1 MKLLRKA
8 LCLLL
13 ATMMVALTLLACG
26 DDGETATSGGTQTS
40 GKPDAVSSGNLPQDG
55 DDTPNIPS
63 ELYFDDHPEIR
74 FIVTNGD
81 SNSGEELPARS
92 IDIDE
97 DADMG
102 YDVNKAVNDRN
113 NKVEEQ
119 LGVSIVLK
127 QVVDMSHLSETLQPI
142 LLSGLD
148 EYDVVSGFEYYDIG
162 ITLDSSTSG
171 TFLNYNAIPED
182 EMYIDVTKPYWDD
195 DLYNELAY
203 NGAAYWISGDL
214 SQAWV
219 GSIYVSFVNKRIW
232 ELYAEQ
238 IKQMTGS
245 SDIYKIVEDGKW
257 TLDLWCELS
266 RMAYVDSNANEMVD
280 EGDQVGY
287 MTYKPNLGSIMSD
300 GLAGG
305 SHVTYTKWEDGVP
318 QVDFFNDHNTEFA
331 GKLYRLYYESNAL
344 LIDGAVAE
352 QYLLTTWAEGKSLF
366 TVNLLSNSE
375 LYLNDMNDDYYI
387 VPVPKLNEDQA
398 EYTTVNHDSISLY
411 GIPASCEHVAATT
424 ATLELMAYYSYKLVT
439 PAYYDVALKER
450 YSRDPKT
457 AEMVDQ
463 IRESLY
469 SDFVAL
475 WAEECG
481 GCTHFLRT
489 NINKHFASEARTKQR
504 TWQRQLE
511 KLLEKIENSA
521 FLE

>member
-13 ATMMVALTLLACG
+13 ATMMVALTLLSCG
-26 DDGETATSGGTQTS
+26 DTATGDGAQTS
-40 GKPDAVSSGNLPQDG
+40 GKTDGGSSEIPTPSD
-55 DDTPNIPS
+55 DDTPNVPDD
-63 ELYFDDHPEIR
+63 LYFEDHPEIR

-92 IDIDE
+92 IDVDE
-97 DADMG
+97 EADMG

-119 LGVSIVLK
+119 LGVQIVLK
-127 QVVDMSHLSETLQPI
+127 QVVDMSHLSEILQPT

-148 EYDVVSGFEYYDIG
+148 EYDVVSGFEYYDVG
-162 ITLDSSTSG
+162 IPLDKDNVGS
-171 TFLNYNAIPED
+171 FLNYNTIPEE

-195 DLYNELAY
+195 GLYNELAY
-203 NGAAYWISGDL
+203 NGAAYCLSGDL

-219 GSIYVSFVNKRIW
+219 GSIYVSFVNKKIW
-232 ELYAEQ
+232 TLYEEQ
-238 IKQMTGS
+238 IAELAGS
-245 SDIYKIVEDGKW
+245 SDIYKIVESGKW

-266 RMAYVDSNANEMVD
+266 RLVYVDSNANEMVD

-287 MTYKPNLGSIMSD
+287 MTYKPNIGSIMSD

-305 SHVTYTKWEDGVP
+305 SHVTYTKWVDGVP
-318 QVDFFNDHNTEFA
+318 QVDFYNEHNTEFA
-331 GKLYRLYYESNAL
+331 NKLYRLYYESNAL
-344 LIDGAVAE
+344 LIDGAKAE
-352 QYLLTTWAEGKSLF
+352 EYLLTTWAAGTSLF

-387 VPVPKLNEDQA
+387 VPVPKLNEEQA

-411 GIPASCEHVAATT
+411 GIPASCTRVAATT
-424 ATLELMAYYSYKLVT
+424 ATLELMAYYSYTLVT

-475 WAEECG
+475 YAEEVG

-489 NINKHFASEARTKQR
+489 NINKRFTSEARAKQR
-504 TWQRQLE
+504 TWQRELE
-511 KLLEKIENSA
+511 KLLTVVESGLYIEN
-521 FLE
+521 